1 MIYHGYA
8 PQKQNIYNIIKYAAI
23 FFGLINAGIILNLR
37 ISISNGISSGFL
49 AKMLNPIM
57 DMNKDLEA
65 ESYKLLKFMA
75 VIYNSIA
82 TNGLV
87 IFLLNGIKEDAYP
100 FIIVALI
107 LLIFVMPTEGLMDK
121 LAQMRQNSPV
131 KLPK

>member
-1 MIYHGYA
+1 
-8 PQKQNIYNIIKYAAI
+8 
-23 FFGLINAGIILNLR
+23 
-37 ISISNGISSGFL
+37 
-49 AKMLNPIM
+49 MLNPIM